1 VASTT
6 ASASAKSGVF
16 KVCQSVLLICIFFLF
31 IFAFD
36 GRKEMF
42 LRKDKKKK
50 KKKRRRRTNVFAK
63 ISAGKDA
70 HTQIRLHFSDYLY
83 CMIDS
88 EMCFL
93 HEVSN

>member
-1 VASTT
+1 LSVSVAD
-6 ASASAKSGVF
+6 
-16 KVCQSVLLICIFFLF
+16 LHLFLF
-31 IFAFD
+31 ASLLLMVGKKCFCEKI
-36 GRKEMF
+36 
-42 LRKDKKKK
+42 KKKK
-50 KKKRRRRTNVFAK
+50 EKKRRRRTNVFAK

-93 HEVSN
+93 HEVSD